1 MALEI
6 LGVGAETARM
16 LQLGHPWVIADRY
29 TGSWPGSLRSGQLAA
44 LQSPDGRLLG
54 TALLDPGARVVARLL
69 DSGRTRIDRG
79 WFERLLLAAA
89 QLRGNYLALEDSDA
103 YRLVNG
109 EGDGLPGLTIDRYG
123 DWLMLQFYT
132 PAWQPHLKNLLAALC
147 SQWSPAG
154 IYLKQRP
161 QKTRNL
167 KQQFDSEE
175 QLVEL
180 VSGKPAPDSLVVSER
195 GLRYRVQLND
205 GLHTGLFLDQR
216 ENRVLFRSWCADKAV
231 LNLFCFTGAFSVT
244 AAAGGAARVTSVD
257 VSRRYLDWTRENA
270 QLNDQSL
277 KKHEFL
283 CGDCRKVLGRLAAEK
298 RQFDVIFVDPPSF
311 STTKKGKFSSRGGT
325 SEVFAALL
333 KVLKPGG
340 LVMACSNHQKL
351 DVADYLKELRRGGLD
366 AGRTLRVI
374 DQRGQG
380 GDFPYP
386 PGFPEGRYLKVVTLV
401 AN

>member
-1 MALEI
+1 MTMKTLV
-6 LGVGAETARM
+6 VGAETARM

-29 TGSWPGSLRSGQLAA
+29 TASWPGNLSSGQLAA
-44 LQSPDGRLLG
+44 LQSPDGSLLG
-54 TALLDPGARVVARLL
+54 TALLEPGARVVARLL
-69 DSGRTRIDRG
+69 DSGRTRLDQG
-79 WFERLLLAAA
+79 WFERRLQAAA
-89 QLRGNYLALEDSDA
+89 QLRDNYLPLEDSDT
-103 YRLVNG
+103 YRLANG
-109 EGDGLPGLTIDRYG
+109 EGDGLPGLTVDRYG
-123 DWLMLQFYT
+123 NWLMLQFYT
-132 PAWQPHLKNLLAALC
+132 PAWQPHLKNLLAALR

-167 KQQFDSEE
+167 KQQFDSTE

-180 VSGKPAPDSLVVSER
+180 VSGKPAPEDLIVSEC

-216 ENRVLFRSWCADKAV
+216 ENRRLFRSWCAHKAV

-257 VSRRYLDWTRENA
+257 ASRKYLDWAAENA
-270 QLNDQSL
+270 SLNDQPQE
-277 KKHEFL
+277 KHEFL
-283 CGDCRKVLGRLAAEK
+283 CGDCRKVLRRMAGEG
-298 RQFDVIFVDPPSF
+298 RQFDLIFCDPPSF

-325 SEVFAALL
+325 SEVFSALL
-333 KVLKPGG
+333 EVLKPGG
-340 LVMACSNHQKL
+340 LVMACSNHQKM

-366 AGRTLRVI
+366 VGRSLRVI

-386 PGFPEGRYLKVVTLV
+386 PGFPEGRYLKVVTLM
-401 AN
+401 AD